1 LITDLIIDGNYI
13 LSKTT
18 FTLHKNN
25 LLFGALYRSL
35 ENSIN
40 NYRRWYPFSDIYLV
54 SDSKEKSWRKSISSD
69 YKALRKRDTDIDWEF
84 VYNTYSEFKSSVR
97 GIKVMEAPTIEGDD
111 WISYITNES
120 NKKGRSVLIVSNDH
134 DIKQLLKHS
143 IDPLY
148 INIMTN
154 EMYNQEKVFMPK
166 NYQIFLNRI
175 SKLSN
180 DDIFS
185 LNDNSNFINLMEKFT
200 TKYNLNVIDPV
211 ESIVLKMISGDKS
224 DNIKSA
230 WSIVKDGKK
239 RGIGITGAKSIYEK
253 YLIEFGETN
262 LNDPELYENI
272 ADLICEKKKL
282 SKTTIES
289 IVDNIKVNVRMMDLR
304 IENLPEYI
312 VKKMKDVYDEN

>member
-1 LITDLIIDGNYI
+1 
-13 LSKTT
+13 
-18 FTLHKNN
+18 
-25 LLFGALYRSL
+25 
-35 ENSIN
+35 
-40 NYRRWYPFSDIYLV
+40 
-54 SDSKEKSWRKSISSD
+54 
-69 YKALRKRDTDIDWEF
+69 
-84 VYNTYSEFKSSVR
+84 
-97 GIKVMEAPTIEGDD
+97 
-111 WISYITNES
+111 
-120 NKKGRSVLIVSNDH
+120 
-134 DIKQLLKHS
+134 
-143 IDPLY
+143 
-148 INIMTN
+148 MTN